1 MPRIIGNLG
10 RIVKD
15 IIPILFA
22 SGNLDPALT
31 FAAITVLCVV
41 GLALYGSIVLTERA
55 VNRWIVSTVSR

>member
-1 MPRIIGNLG
+1 MPDKFISSNAGLG
-10 RIVKD
+10 YV
-15 IIPILFA
+15 ILFA